1 MAKALNL
8 QIVAE
13 GIEHKEQAEFIRDK
27 GCSSLRV
34 GCIVNPS
41 PKKKSYYCCI
51 YQHLPNQLIQSKY
64 A

>member
-13 GIEHKEQAEFIRDK
+13 GVEHKEQAEFIRDK
-27 GCSSLRV
+27 GCSSLKV

-51 YQHLPNQLIQSKY
+51 CKHLPD
-64 A
+64 